1 MGNLVVVIF
10 PDAAKIAQGIRVLK
24 DLHAE
29 GSGNLHASAVVAKDS
44 GGKLSV
50 QKVTKEGFGGT
61 AVGALI
67 GGLAGLPVGPL
78 AATIGAAGGAL
89 IGNSADLIDNGAF
102 TEFADKTSGE
112 LALGSA
118 AIVAEV
124 SEEGLV
130 AFETLMKAIGGAVVR
145 RC

>member
-1 MGNLVVVIF
+1 MGNFVFVVF
-10 PDAAKIAQGIRVLK
+10 PDEVKTREAIRVLK
-24 DLHAE
+24 DLHGK
-29 GSGNLHASAVVAKDS
+29 GSINLYASAVITKDS

-130 AFETLMKAIGGAVVR
+130 AFETLMKAIGGTVVR